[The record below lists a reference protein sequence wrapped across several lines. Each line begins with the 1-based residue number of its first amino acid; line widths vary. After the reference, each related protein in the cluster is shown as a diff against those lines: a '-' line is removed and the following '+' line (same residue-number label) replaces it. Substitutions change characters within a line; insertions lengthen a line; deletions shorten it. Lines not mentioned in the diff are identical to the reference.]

1 MENLKIAAVCMH
13 CTSGDVDKNL
23 DKIHTIASE
32 ASAKGASIV
41 CFPELS
47 VTGYIQESPG
57 GVYKAE
63 DAERIVDQ
71 LVRMAREMRL
81 VIIAGLIEIAKEGG
95 PYITQAIT
103 GPDGLIGLYRK
114 THLAPTE
121 AKIYCPGQKI
131 ELYKAANT
139 TFGVQLCYEAHF
151 PEISTTM
158 ALMGAD
164 IIFVPHASPRGD
176 PEGKLQSWLRHLPA
190 RAFDNGLFVVACN
203 QAGKTGEGLLFP
215 GVVVVLGPD
224 GKVLA
229 KYTGED
235 DFLLFAE
242 LEVEMLLDVR
252 KHRMRY
258 FLPERRPELYK
269 KRRQPLT

>member
-1 MENLKIAAVCMH
+1 MKNLKIAAACMH
-13 CTSGDVDKNL
+13 STPGEVDKNL
-23 DKIHTIASE
+23 DKIRVIASE
-32 ASAKGASIV
+32 ASAKGANIV

-47 VTGYIQESPG
+47 VTGYIQGSPG
-57 GVYKAE
+57 GVYKTE
-63 DAERIVDQ
+63 DVEKIVDQ

-81 VIIAGLIEIAKEGG
+81 VLIAGLIEIVSEGG

-121 AKIYCPGQKI
+121 TGDYSPGQKI
-131 ELYKAANT
+131 ELYRYGNT

-164 IIFVPHASPRGD
+164 ILFVPHASPRGD

-203 QAGKTGEGLLFP
+203 QVGKTGEGLSFP
-215 GVVVVLGPD
+215 GVAVVLGPD
-224 GKVLA
+224 GRVLD
-229 KYTGED
+229 KYVGED
-235 DFLLFAE
+235 DYLLFAE
-242 LEVEMLLDVR
+242 LEVEMLRDVR

-258 FLPERRPELYK
+258 FLPGRRPELYK
-269 KRRQPLT
+269 KR